1 MHINRFLVMSVAMNA
16 VLAVLL
22 LRSGAE
28 PENTPAT
35 TMTQP
40 NALADQ
46 EPTNGPDMR
55 RDDLRDGTAGATSS
69 WTQVAS
75 EDHQVYIANL
85 RALGC
90 PEETIRDIIIA
101 DVNRLYRE
109 KTMQA
114 LGTSQKYE
122 YWKSASQFENP
133 FLDKERIQR
142 MAALEAE
149 KQAVLS
155 DLGIDM
161 TQPTMAG
168 GVDPMMAMLDFLP
181 ESKRVLLKKAMAH
194 TQSNFA
200 KYADELAIN
209 PSGTIRKIQRE
220 TEEAIQAVLTPE
232 EYLDYQLRFSQT
244 ALHLRQNLSGFDPS
258 EEEFLAI
265 YKLRAQFDREYS
277 PAVMTNQNGS
287 VMANYSEAESQV
299 KEQIRAT
306 LGDERYA
313 EYERAQDQS
322 FQQIQAIVK
331 QAGLETTAANEV
343 YIVKKAVDF
352 QISELDG
359 NQSFSAEE
367 RQAAL
372 QSIVHDAGRSVQEI
386 LGDDVWKKYDLPN
399 NMWWLRGLAQQ
410 PASTTVEVRPKN

>member
-1 MHINRFLVMSVAMNA
+1 MHIKRFLVMSVAMNA

-22 LRSGAE
+22 LRSGTE
-28 PENTPAT
+28 PQISPAI

-46 EPTNGPDMR
+46 QPTNDPDMR

-109 KTMQA
+109 KTVQA
-114 LGTSQKYE
+114 LGTAQKYE
-122 YWKSASQFENP
+122 YWKPANQFENP
-133 FLDKERIQR
+133 FFDKERMQR
-142 MAALEAE
+142 TAAMEAE
-149 KQAVLS
+149 KQALLS

-168 GVDPMMAMLDFLP
+168 GVDPMLAMLDFLP
-181 ESKRVLLKKAMAH
+181 ESKRVLLKKAMAD

-209 PSGTIRKIQRE
+209 PSATIAKIQRE

-244 ALHLRQNLSGFDPS
+244 ALKLRQNLSGFDPS

-277 PAVMTNQNGS
+277 PAVMMNQNAS

-322 FQQIQAIVK
+322 FQQIQAIVQ

-343 YIVKKAVDF
+343 YLVKKAVDS

-359 NQSFSAEE
+359 NQSFTAEE

-372 QSIVHDAGRSVQEI
+372 QSIGHDAERSIQQI
-386 LGDDVWKKYDLPN
+386 LGDDVWKRYDLPN
-399 NMWWLRGLAQQ
+399 NLRWLPGRTLQ
-410 PASTTVEVRPKN
+410 PASAAVEIRRTN